1 MIVVHINTQHDT
13 DIMACM
19 FDNLAENPANIVLV
33 NPKRS
38 ELEEVL
44 RSRPNE
50 TCLFLGHGSGSGLF
64 RADNDNEGRVT
75 HKVNFGED
83 FCDAIPDEPMDY
95 DTYYDMFYGDDIEYN
110 GQYEL
115 NFDDGYGYIDDDG
128 CFYGYNNYSNWS
140 PYIIDADNVD
150 LLYDR
155 EVIGI
160 WCYASEF
167 AVKHHLR
174 GFFTYMFVSNPME
187 ARFLHFGEHT
197 TEEVDEQNIHFCNQ
211 INQFINEGVEPIDF
225 IERLEYDDDI
235 NFVHFNY
242 SNMIYNYGY

>member
-1 MIVVHINTQHDT
+1 MIAVFMNTQHDT
-13 DIMACM
+13 DIMSVL
-19 FDNLAENPANIVLV
+19 FDNLSENPNNIVLV

-44 RSRPNE
+44 RDRPNE

-64 RADNDNEGRVT
+64 RADDDIEVINNQYSDL
-75 HKVNFGED
+75 D
-83 FCDAIPDEPMDY
+83 DIMDY
-95 DTYYDMFYGDDIEYN
+95 DTYYDAFYGDCMDMS
-110 GQYEL
+110 GQYCL
-115 NFDDGYGYIDDDG
+115 DADISLGY
-128 CFYGYNNYSNWS
+128 SRMS

-150 LLYDR
+150 LLRDR

-160 WCYASEF
+160 WCYASDF
-167 AVKHHLR
+167 ATRYKLR

-187 ARFLHFGEHT
+187 ARYLHFGEHT

-211 INQFINEGVEPIDF
+211 INRFINEGVEPQDF
-225 IERLEYDDDI
+225 IDKLEYDDSI